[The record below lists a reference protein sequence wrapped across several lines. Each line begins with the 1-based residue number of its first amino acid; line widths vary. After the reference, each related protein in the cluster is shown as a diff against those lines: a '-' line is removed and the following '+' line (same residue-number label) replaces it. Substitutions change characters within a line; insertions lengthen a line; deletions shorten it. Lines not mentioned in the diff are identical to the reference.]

1 VIYLTKHRIFF
12 STTYAA
18 DILSLAAA
26 QATILEFKEKP
37 VVKTIWEN
45 GTLLMEKFNK
55 ITSENSINLHLEGYP
70 VRMKVIGQDSN
81 GNDSILLR
89 SLFIQE
95 FVKRGIFVHP
105 GVEYI
110 SYSHSKDDID
120 KTIQTLNDS
129 VPTFK
134 KAIEGNNIESF
145 LEGKPIRPVYSI
157 VKPSIHK
164 P

>member
-1 VIYLTKHRIFF
+1 M
-12 STTYAA
+12 AA
-18 DILSLAAA
+18 G

-45 GTLLMEKFNK
+45 GTLLMEQFNK
-55 ITSENSINLHLEGYP
+55 ITSENSINLRLEGYP
-70 VRMKVIGQDSN
+70 VRMKVVGQDSK
-81 GNDSILLR
+81 GNDSILFK

-95 FVKRGIFVHP
+95 FVKKGIFVHP

-110 SYSHSKDDID
+110 SFSHTKEDIK
-120 KTIQTLNDS
+120 KTIQVLIDS
-129 VPTFK
+129 IPIFK
-134 KAIEGNNIESF
+134 KATEENDFESY
-145 LEGKPIRPVYSI
+145 LAGKPSRSVYSI